1 MNNSEAHTELIEI
14 AALYALGALSQD
26 EARSFEDHLREGCN
40 ICTTEVQAYGD
51 VVAALSFG
59 VKEES
64 PSPEVKERLQSRLNE
79 KDRAGGEERANIP
92 DSPRFLSV
100 RADEGG
106 WQEVEA
112 GIHVKQLFVDNKTGM
127 VTALVKMSPGTH
139 LPKHRHREIE
149 QLYILEGDCHV
160 HGEALGPGDFHCAAP
175 GSVHE
180 TTYTI
185 GGTLFLLVAPERYE
199 VLQ

>member
-26 EARSFEDHLREGCN
+26 EARSFEEHLRDGCD
-40 ICTTEVQAYGD
+40 ICATEVQAFGD

-64 PSPEVKERLQSRLNE
+64 PSPEVKERLRLRLYEKEGTGGNDRANTLVDSRL
-79 KDRAGGEERANIP
+79 R
-92 DSPRFLSV
+92 SV
-100 RADEGG
+100 RADEGV
-106 WQEVEA
+106 WHELEE
-112 GIHVKQLFVDNKTGM
+112 GIHVKQLFVDKKTGM
-127 VTALVKMSPGTH
+127 ITALVKMSPGSH
-139 LPKHRHREIE
+139 LPKHRHFEVE

-160 HGEALGPGDFHCAAP
+160 QGEVLGPGDFHCATP

-180 TTYTI
+180 STYTI

>member
-1 MNNSEAHTELIEI
+1 MSNSEAHTELIEI

-26 EARSFEDHLREGCN
+26 EARSFEDHLRDGCD

-51 VVAALSFG
+51 VIAALSFG

-64 PSPEVKERLQSRLNE
+64 PSPEVKQRLQSRLNE
-79 KDRAGGEERANIP
+79 KEGSDGHERANIRV
-92 DSPRFLSV
+92 SSQILSV

-106 WQEVEA
+106 WHELEE

-139 LPKHRHREIE
+139 LPRHRHIETE

-160 HGEALGPGDFHCAAP
+160 QGEVLGPGDFHCATP
-175 GSVHE
+175 GSVHD
-180 TTYTI
+180 TTFTI
-185 GGTLFLLVAPERYE
+185 GGTLFLHVGPERYE

>member
-26 EARSFEDHLREGCN
+26 EARSFEDHLREGCD
-40 ICTTEVQAYGD
+40 ICTTEIQAYGD

-64 PSPEVKERLQSRLNE
+64 PSPEVKERLQSRLND
-79 KDRAGGEERANIP
+79 KDSAGGQDRANIP
-92 DSPRFLSV
+92 ISPRFLSV

-112 GIHVKQLFVDNKTGM
+112 GIHVKQLFV
-127 VTALVKMSPGTH
+127 
-139 LPKHRHREIE
+139 R
-149 QLYILEGDCHV
+149 
-160 HGEALGPGDFHCAAP
+160 
-175 GSVHE
+175 
-180 TTYTI
+180 
-185 GGTLFLLVAPERYE
+185 
-199 VLQ
+199 

>member
-1 MNNSEAHTELIEI
+1 MSNSEAHTELIEI
-14 AALYALGALSQD
+14 AALYALGALSKD
-26 EARSFEDHLREGCN
+26 EARTFEDHLREGCD
-40 ICTTEVQAYGD
+40 ICATEVQAYGD

-59 VKEES
+59 VNEES

-79 KDRAGGEERANIP
+79 KGRSDGHDRANLP
-92 DSPRFLSV
+92 VSSQFLSI

-106 WQEVEA
+106 WQEMEE
-112 GIHVKQLFVDNKTGM
+112 GIHVKQLFIDKKTGM
-127 VTALVKMSPGTH
+127 VTALVKMSPGSH
-139 LPKHRHREIE
+139 LPKHRHWEIE
-149 QLYILEGDCHV
+149 QIYILEGDCHV
-160 HGEALGPGDFHCAAP
+160 RDEALGPGDFHCAAP

-180 TTYTI
+180 STYTI